1 MRIVITAAII
11 TAALTL
17 APTLR
22 AEDSDAAKLKVVP
35 TGRIRLDGALYAT
48 PERDLFS
55 PGVALIDAAIG
66 VKADYG
72 KWTARLDIAYAYGKV
87 GLRDIFVEYRF
98 NGNNLIRGG
107 NFIHQYGLQSSTSPS
122 MKTTM
127 EETTSN
133 EVFNA
138 PRQLGI
144 MYKHS
149 GKDIFGAVSL
159 HAETSASLYSP
170 TQMTKM
176 GWGSVGRFVWRPK
189 HSGGIIIAPGISAG
203 FATPQYRSGDDGA
216 HDSFTLG
223 AYFPTRVDRNM
234 AINAVVTEA
243 SNMVKFTP
251 ELLLGYKRVALETQ
265 YFYNRINRKNSLPA
279 FSGQGAYATV
289 RGILIGKS
297 YAYNMAEA
305 GIARPEKKTL
315 EAALTY
321 NYTDL
326 NSIAAGIRGGRLND
340 VSLTLNYYINKYFMA
355 RFRYSYTHTWDRC
368 ASGTGEPIE
377 PISLNAFQI
386 RFQAIF

>member
-1 MRIVITAAII
+1 MKAIVSASIIAASL
-11 TAALTL
+11 AA
-17 APTLR
+17 APLVR
-22 AEDSDAAKLKVVP
+22 ADEGDTPKLKVAP

-48 PERDLFS
+48 PEKELFS
-55 PGVALIDAAIG
+55 PGIALIDAAVG

-72 KWTARLDIAYAYGKV
+72 NWTARLDVAYAYDKV
-87 GLRDIFVEYRF
+87 GLRDVFVEYRF
-98 NGNNLIRGG
+98 NHRNLIRGG
-107 NFIHQYGLQSSTSPS
+107 NFIHQYGLQGSTSPS
-122 MKTTM
+122 YKTTM
-127 EETTSN
+127 EETTCN

-149 GKDIFGAVSL
+149 GKYIFGAVSL

-176 GWGSVGRFVWRPK
+176 GWGSAGRFVWRPK
-189 HSGGIIIAPGISAG
+189 HSDGIIVAPGISAG
-203 FATPQYRSGDDGA
+203 FATPQYRSGDGGA

-243 SNMVKFTP
+243 TNMVKFTP
-251 ELLLGYKRVALETQ
+251 ELLVSYKRIALETQ
-265 YFYNRINRKNSLPA
+265 YFYNRINRKKSLPA
-279 FSGQGAYATV
+279 FAGQGAYATV
-289 RGILIGKS
+289 RGILFGKS
-297 YAYNMAEA
+297 YSYNMGEA
-305 GIARPEKKTL
+305 GIGRPEKKTL

-326 NSIAAGIRGGRLND
+326 NSINAGIRGGRLND

-355 RFRYSYTHTWDRC
+355 RFRYSYTHTWDRF
-368 ASGTGEPIE
+368 ASGTGDPIE
-377 PISLNAFQI
+377 PISLNAFQV